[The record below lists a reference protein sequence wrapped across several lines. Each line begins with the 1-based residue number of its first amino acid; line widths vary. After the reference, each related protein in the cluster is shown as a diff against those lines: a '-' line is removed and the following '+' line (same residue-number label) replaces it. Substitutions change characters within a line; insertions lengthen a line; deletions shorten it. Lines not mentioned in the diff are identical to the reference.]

1 MDFQRLI
8 LFGALGMVLLL
19 LWQAWL
25 EHESGQNSPAR
36 VSSSLTQPDNSGGVT
51 PGITTAEPTKD
62 DVPQAPTTPNLSGKT
77 GSAAPS
83 VVPAASQALPRADR
97 IVVQT
102 DLVRAEID
110 TNGGDLRR
118 LELLTYPVT
127 LDQPDEPFILLN
139 DTGVDLF
146 LIQGGLLGSGHE
158 FPNHH
163 TPFKAPAR
171 NVRLAPGQD
180 SVAVHLDWTSQKGVI
195 YRKTF
200 TFHRDSYYIDV
211 AFLVD
216 NRSDADWLGYQY
228 QQILRTQVAEESSG
242 LGFFGRLPSYKG
254 GAIFTPQDKYQKIDF
269 EDMYDANLAQPTP
282 TGWVAMLQH
291 YFVGALLPGE
301 DAGYEFYSNVTQ
313 RDHAPRYL
321 IGYKT
326 TQPTS
331 VPAGATHTLGARLYV
346 GPKETQRMI
355 TADNHL
361 ELTVDY
367 GWLTPVSSPL
377 FWIMTYINGVVNN
390 WGVSIILLTLLVK
403 IVFFPLSA
411 ASYKSMARMKK
422 MQPRMK
428 TLKER
433 FGDDKQKFQQAMME
447 IYKKEKIN
455 PLGGCLPI
463 VIQIPVFIALY
474 WVLLESVELRQAPF
488 ALWIK
493 DLSLQDPYY
502 VLPVLMGASMFGQQ
516 LLNPAPM
523 DPMQQKIMMAL
534 PLVFTVFFL
543 WFPSGLVLYWLVNNV
558 LSIAQ
563 QWVITRKIQAAD
575 SKA

>member
-19 LWQAWL
+19 LWQSWL
-25 EHESGQNSPAR
+25 EYEAGKNSTNFNTAASTES
-36 VSSSLTQPDNSGGVT
+36 
-51 PGITTAEPTKD
+51 TTAQSVGNNTSQADAD
-62 DVPQAPTTPNLSGKT
+62 DVPQAPTV
-77 GSAAPS
+77 SAAAESADTPS
-83 VVPAASQALPRADR
+83 TVPVSQSLPAERR
-97 IVVQT
+97 IIVET

-110 TNGGDLRR
+110 TKGGDLRR
-118 LELLTYPVT
+118 FSLLTYPVS
-127 LDQPDEPFILLN
+127 LEEPDVPFVLLN
-139 DTGVDLF
+139 DSGADLF
-146 LIQGGLLGSGHE
+146 LIQDGLLSTGKDA
-158 FPNHH
+158 PNHH
-163 TPFKAPAR
+163 TVFSTDR
-171 NVRLAPGQD
+171 ENVTLSPGAE
-180 SVAVHLDWTSQKGVI
+180 SVDVHLDWTSEDGI
-195 YRKTF
+195 RFRKTF
-200 TFHRDSYYIDV
+200 TFFRNSYFVDV
-211 AFLVD
+211 TFTVD
-216 NRSDADWLGYQY
+216 NQSSEAWSGYRY
-228 QQILRTQVAEESSG
+228 SQILRTQVAEPSSG
-242 LGFFGRLPSYKG
+242 FGFLGRLPSYKG
-254 GAIFTPQDKYQKIDF
+254 GAIFTPEDKYQKIDF
-269 EDMYDANLAQPTP
+269 EDMYEANLARPTP
-282 TGWVAMLQH
+282 SGWVAMLQH
-291 YFVGALLPGE
+291 YFVGALLPSAGT
-301 DAGYEFYSNVTQ
+301 GYEFYSNVTN
-313 RDHAPRYL
+313 RDTGPRYL

-326 TQPTS
+326 TQPTV
-331 VPAGATHTLGARLYV
+331 VPAGSAQALQGEIYI
-346 GPKETQRMI
+346 GPKETERMI
-355 TADNHL
+355 KADNQL

-377 FWIMTYINGVVNN
+377 FWVMTYINRAVNN

-403 IVFFPLSA
+403 LVFFPLSA

-422 MQPRMK
+422 MQPRMQ

-502 VLPVLMGASMFGQQ
+502 VLPILMGASMFGQQ
-516 LLNPAPM
+516 LLNPAPL

-534 PLVFTVFFL
+534 PLVFTIFFL

-575 SKA
+575 SNSNT

>member
-19 LWQAWL
+19 LWQSWL
-25 EHESGQNSPAR
+25 EYESGKNGAVMNASTAASQ
-36 VSSSLTQPDNSGGVT
+36 VSGTAQYDT
-51 PGITTAEPTKD
+51 TTAAKPEAD
-62 DVPQAPTTPNLSGKT
+62 DVPQAPTV
-77 GSAAPS
+77 SAAPETS
-83 VVPAASQALPRADR
+83 DTASAIPVSQSLPGERR
-97 IVVQT
+97 VTVET
-102 DLVRAEID
+102 DIIRVEID
-110 TNGGDLRR
+110 TKGGDLRQ
-118 LELLTYPVT
+118 LALLTYPVS
-127 LDQPDEPFILLN
+127 LDEPDTPFVLLN
-139 DTGVDLF
+139 DSGADLF
-146 LIQGGLLGSGHE
+146 LIQDGLLSAGQQA
-158 FPNHH
+158 PNHH
-163 TPFKAPAR
+163 TIFSTDR
-171 NVRLAPGQD
+171 QNVNLSPGED
-180 SVAVHLDWTSQKGVI
+180 SVRVHLDWTSDDGVVF
-195 YRKTF
+195 RKTF
-200 TFHRDSYYIDV
+200 TFYRNSYYIDV
-211 AFLVD
+211 AFTVD
-216 NRSDADWLGYQY
+216 NQTSDPWVGFRYS
-228 QQILRTQVAEESSG
+228 QILRTQVVEPSSG
-242 LGFFGRLPSYKG
+242 LGFLGRLPSYKG
-254 GAIFTPQDKYQKIDF
+254 GAIFTPEDKYQKIDF
-269 EDMYDANLAQPTP
+269 EEMYEANLARST
-282 TGWVAMLQH
+282 TSGWVAMLQH
-291 YFVGALLPGE
+291 YFVGALLPSAGI
-301 DAGYEFYSNVTQ
+301 GYEFYSNVTG
-313 RDHAPRYL
+313 RDSGPRYL

-326 TQPTS
+326 TQPTA
-331 VPAGATHTLGARLYV
+331 VPAGGSQTLGGRMYI

-355 TADNHL
+355 TADNQL

-377 FWIMTYINGVVNN
+377 FWVMTYINRVVDN

-403 IVFFPLSA
+403 LVFFPLSA

-422 MQPRMK
+422 LQPRMQ

-447 IYKKEKIN
+447 VYKKEKIN

-488 ALWIK
+488 ALWIQ

-502 VLPVLMGASMFGQQ
+502 VLPILMGASMFGQQ
-516 LLNPAPM
+516 LLNPTPL

-534 PLVFTVFFL
+534 PLVFTIFFL

-575 SKA
+575 SKT

>member
-19 LWQAWL
+19 LWQSWL
-25 EHESGQNSPAR
+25 EYEADKNSTNFNTAT
-36 VSSSLTQPDNSGGVT
+36 STQS
-51 PGITTAEPTKD
+51 TTAQSVGNNTTQADAD
-62 DVPQAPTTPNLSGKT
+62 DIPQAPTA
-77 GSAAPS
+77 SAATESADTPS
-83 VVPAASQALPRADR
+83 TVPVSQSLPAERR
-97 IVVQT
+97 IIVET

-110 TNGGDLRR
+110 TKGGDLRR
-118 LELLTYPVT
+118 LSLLTYPVS
-127 LDQPDEPFILLN
+127 LEEPDVPFVLLN
-139 DTGVDLF
+139 DSGADLF
-146 LIQGGLLGSGHE
+146 LIQDGLLSTGKDA
-158 FPNHH
+158 PNHH
-163 TPFKAPAR
+163 TVFSADR
-171 NVRLAPGQD
+171 ENVTLSPGAD
-180 SVAVHLDWTSQKGVI
+180 SVDVHLDWTSEDGI
-195 YRKTF
+195 RFRKTF
-200 TFHRDSYYIDV
+200 NFFRNSYFVGVTFT
-211 AFLVD
+211 VD
-216 NRSDADWLGYQY
+216 NQSSEAWSGYRY
-228 QQILRTQVAEESSG
+228 SQILRTQVAEPSGG
-242 LGFFGRLPSYKG
+242 LGFLGRLPSYKG
-254 GAIFTPQDKYQKIDF
+254 GAIFTPEEKYQKIDF
-269 EDMYDANLAQPTP
+269 EDMYEANLARPTP
-282 TGWVAMLQH
+282 SGWVAMLQH
-291 YFVGALLPGE
+291 YFVGALLPNAGT
-301 DAGYEFYSNVTQ
+301 GYEFYSNVTN
-313 RDHAPRYL
+313 RDTGPRYM

-326 TQPTS
+326 TQPTV
-331 VPAGATHTLGARLYV
+331 VPAGSAQALEGEIYI
-346 GPKETQRMI
+346 GPKETERMI
-355 TADNHL
+355 KADNQL

-377 FWIMTYINGVVNN
+377 FWVMTYINRVVNN

-403 IVFFPLSA
+403 LVFFPLSA

-422 MQPRMK
+422 MQPRMQ

-502 VLPVLMGASMFGQQ
+502 VLPILMGASMFGQQ
-516 LLNPAPM
+516 LLNPAPL

-534 PLVFTVFFL
+534 PLVFTIFFL

-575 SKA
+575 SNSNT

>member
-25 EHESGQNSPAR
+25 EHESGQQSATATSTQLAQSVSPGMA
-36 VSSSLTQPDNSGGVT
+36 QQSGAAT
-51 PGITTAEPTKD
+51 SATATD
-62 DVPQAPTTPNLSGKT
+62 DVPQAPTTRQSPEPGATTTVPVNQTLP
-77 GSAAPS
+77 SAQR
-83 VVPAASQALPRADR
+83 VV
-97 IVVQT
+97 VET
-102 DLVRAEID
+102 DIVRAEID
-110 TNGGDLRR
+110 TNGGDLRY
-118 LELLTYPVT
+118 LELLTYPVAV
-127 LDQPDEPFILLN
+127 DQPDEPFVLLN
-139 DTGVDLF
+139 DSGADLF

-163 TPFKAPAR
+163 TPFSTRATD
-171 NVRLAPGQD
+171 VRLAPGEN
-180 SVAVHLDWTSQKGVI
+180 SVSVDLDWTSTDGVS

-200 TFHRDSYYIDV
+200 TFHRNSYYIDV
-211 AFLVD
+211 TFSVNNQSA
-216 NRSDADWLGYQY
+216 SDWSGYQY
-228 QQILRTQVAEESSG
+228 QQILRTQVVEQSSG

-254 GAIFTPQDKYQKIDF
+254 GAIFTPEDKYQKIDF
-269 EDMYDANLAQPTP
+269 EDMSEANLARATP
-282 TGWVAMLQH
+282 SGWVAMLQH
-291 YFVGALLPGE
+291 YFVGALLLQKD
-301 DAGYEFYSNVTQ
+301 DADYELYSNVTQ
-313 RDHAPRYL
+313 RDSAPRYL

-326 TQPTS
+326 TRPAS
-331 VPAGATHTLGARLYV
+331 IPAGATRTLGSRMYV
-346 GPKETQRMI
+346 GPKETQRLI
-355 TADNHL
+355 KADAKL

-377 FWIMTYINGVVNN
+377 FWIMTYIQRVVNN

-403 IVFFPLSA
+403 LVFFPLSA

-488 ALWIK
+488 ALWIE

>member
-19 LWQAWL
+19 LWQSWL
-25 EHESGQNSPAR
+25 EYEADKNSTSFNTATSTES
-36 VSSSLTQPDNSGGVT
+36 
-51 PGITTAEPTKD
+51 TTAQSVGNNTSQADAD
-62 DVPQAPTTPNLSGKT
+62 DVPQAPTASAVTESADTPS
-77 GSAAPS
+77 P
-83 VVPAASQALPRADR
+83 VPVSQSLPAERR
-97 IVVQT
+97 IIVET

-110 TNGGDLRR
+110 TKGGDLRH
-118 LELLTYPVT
+118 LSLLTYPVS
-127 LDQPDEPFILLN
+127 LEEPDVPFVLLN
-139 DTGVDLF
+139 DSGADLF
-146 LIQGGLLGSGHE
+146 LIQDGLLSTGKDA
-158 FPNHH
+158 PNHH
-163 TPFKAPAR
+163 TVFSTDR
-171 NVRLAPGQD
+171 ENVTLSPGAD
-180 SVAVHLDWTSQKGVI
+180 SVDVHLDWTSEDGI
-195 YRKTF
+195 RFRKTF
-200 TFHRDSYYIDV
+200 TFFRNSYFVDV
-211 AFLVD
+211 TFTVD
-216 NRSDADWLGYQY
+216 NQSSEAWSGYRY
-228 QQILRTQVAEESSG
+228 SQILRTQVAEPSSG
-242 LGFFGRLPSYKG
+242 LGFLGRLPSYKG
-254 GAIFTPQDKYQKIDF
+254 GAIFTPEDKYQKIDF
-269 EDMYDANLAQPTP
+269 EDMYEANLARPTP
-282 TGWVAMLQH
+282 SGWVAMLQH
-291 YFVGALLPGE
+291 YFVGALLPSAGT
-301 DAGYEFYSNVTQ
+301 GYEFYSNVTN
-313 RDHAPRYL
+313 RDTGPRYL

-326 TQPTS
+326 TQPTV
-331 VPAGATHTLGARLYV
+331 VPAGSAQALEGEIYI
-346 GPKETQRMI
+346 GPKETERMI
-355 TADNHL
+355 KADNQL

-377 FWIMTYINGVVNN
+377 FWVMTYINRAVNN

-403 IVFFPLSA
+403 LVFFPLSA

-422 MQPRMK
+422 MQPRMQ

-502 VLPVLMGASMFGQQ
+502 VLPILMGASMFGQQ
-516 LLNPAPM
+516 LLNPAPL

-534 PLVFTVFFL
+534 PLVFTIFFL

-575 SKA
+575 SKT

>member
-19 LWQAWL
+19 LWQSWL
-25 EHESGQNSPAR
+25 EYEADKNGTSFNAATSAESAT
-36 VSSSLTQPDNSGGVT
+36 TQGANNASGESQ
-51 PGITTAEPTKD
+51 AD
-62 DVPQAPTTPNLSGKT
+62 DVPQAPTA
-77 GSAAPS
+77 SAAVESTDIPS
-83 VVPAASQALPRADR
+83 TVPVSQSLPAERR
-97 IVVQT
+97 VIVET
-102 DLVRAEID
+102 DLIRAEID
-110 TNGGDLRR
+110 TKGGDLRH
-118 LELLTYPVT
+118 LSLLTYPVS
-127 LDQPDEPFILLN
+127 LEEPDTPFVLLN
-139 DTGVDLF
+139 DKGADLF
-146 LIQGGLLGSGHE
+146 LIQDGLLSADKDT
-158 FPNHH
+158 PNHH
-163 TPFKAPAR
+163 TVFSTDR
-171 NVRLAPGQD
+171 ENVTLTPGAD
-180 SVAVHLDWTSQKGVI
+180 SVDVHLDWTSEEGVRF
-195 YRKTF
+195 RKTF
-200 TFHRDSYYIDV
+200 TFFRNSYFVDV
-211 AFLVD
+211 TFTVD
-216 NRSDADWLGYQY
+216 NQSAETWSGYRY
-228 QQILRTQVAEESSG
+228 SQILRTQVAEQSSG
-242 LGFFGRLPSYKG
+242 LGFLTRLPSYKG
-254 GAIFTPQDKYQKIDF
+254 GAIFTPEDKYQKIDF
-269 EDMYDANLAQPTP
+269 EEMYEANLARPTP
-282 TGWVAMLQH
+282 SGWVAMLQH
-291 YFVGALLPGE
+291 YFVGALLP
-301 DAGYEFYSNVTQ
+301 DAGTGYEFYSNVTN
-313 RDHAPRYL
+313 RDTGPRYL

-326 TQPTS
+326 TQPTV
-331 VPAGATHTLGARLYV
+331 VPAGSSQELDGEMYI
-346 GPKETQRMI
+346 GPKETERMI
-355 TADNHL
+355 KADNQL

-377 FWIMTYINGVVNN
+377 FWVMTYINRVVNN

-403 IVFFPLSA
+403 LVFFQLSA

-422 MQPRMK
+422 MQPRMQ

-463 VIQIPVFIALY
+463 VIQIPGFIALY

-502 VLPVLMGASMFGQQ
+502 VLPILMGASMFGQQ
-516 LLNPAPM
+516 LLNPAPL

-534 PLVFTVFFL
+534 PLVFTIFFL

-575 SKA
+575 SKT

>member
-19 LWQAWL
+19 LWQSWL
-25 EHESGQNSPAR
+25 EYEADKNSTSFNTATSTES
-36 VSSSLTQPDNSGGVT
+36 
-51 PGITTAEPTKD
+51 TTAQSVGNNTSQADAD
-62 DVPQAPTTPNLSGKT
+62 DVPQAPTASAVTESADTPS
-77 GSAAPS
+77 P
-83 VVPAASQALPRADR
+83 VPVSQSLPAERR
-97 IVVQT
+97 IIVET

-110 TNGGDLRR
+110 TKGGDLRH
-118 LELLTYPVT
+118 LSLLTYPVS
-127 LDQPDEPFILLN
+127 LEEPDVPFVLLN
-139 DTGVDLF
+139 DSGADLF
-146 LIQGGLLGSGHE
+146 LIQDGLLSTGKDA
-158 FPNHH
+158 PNHH
-163 TPFKAPAR
+163 TVFSTDR
-171 NVRLAPGQD
+171 ENVTLSPDAD
-180 SVAVHLDWTSQKGVI
+180 SVDVHLDWTSEDGI
-195 YRKTF
+195 RFRKTF
-200 TFHRDSYYIDV
+200 TFFRNSYFVDV
-211 AFLVD
+211 TFTVD
-216 NRSDADWLGYQY
+216 NQSSEAWSGYRY
-228 QQILRTQVAEESSG
+228 SQILRTQVAEPSSG
-242 LGFFGRLPSYKG
+242 LGFLGRLPSYKG
-254 GAIFTPQDKYQKIDF
+254 GAIFTPEDKYQKIDF
-269 EDMYDANLAQPTP
+269 EDMYEANLARPTP
-282 TGWVAMLQH
+282 SGWVAMLQH
-291 YFVGALLPGE
+291 YFVGALLPSAGT
-301 DAGYEFYSNVTQ
+301 GYEFYSNVTN
-313 RDHAPRYL
+313 RDTGPRYL

-326 TQPTS
+326 TQPTV
-331 VPAGATHTLGARLYV
+331 VPAGSAQALEGEIYI
-346 GPKETQRMI
+346 GPKETERMI
-355 TADNHL
+355 KADNQL

-377 FWIMTYINGVVNN
+377 FWVMTYINRAVNN

-403 IVFFPLSA
+403 LVFFPLSA

-422 MQPRMK
+422 MQPRMQ

-502 VLPVLMGASMFGQQ
+502 VLPILMGASMFGQQ
-516 LLNPAPM
+516 LLNPAPL

-534 PLVFTVFFL
+534 PLVFTIFFL

-575 SKA
+575 SNT

>member
-1 MDFQRLI
+1 
-8 LFGALGMVLLL
+8 
-19 LWQAWL
+19 
-25 EHESGQNSPAR
+25 
-36 VSSSLTQPDNSGGVT
+36 
-51 PGITTAEPTKD
+51 
-62 DVPQAPTTPNLSGKT
+62 
-77 GSAAPS
+77 
-83 VVPAASQALPRADR
+83 
-97 IVVQT
+97 
-102 DLVRAEID
+102 
-110 TNGGDLRR
+110 
-118 LELLTYPVT
+118 
-127 LDQPDEPFILLN
+127 
-139 DTGVDLF
+139 
-146 LIQGGLLGSGHE
+146 
-158 FPNHH
+158 
-163 TPFKAPAR
+163 
-171 NVRLAPGQD
+171 VRLAPGEN
-180 SVAVHLDWTSQKGVI
+180 SVSVDLDWTSTEGVS

-200 TFHRDSYYIDV
+200 TFHRNSYYIDV
-211 AFLVD
+211 TFSVY
-216 NRSDADWLGYQY
+216 NQSVSDWLGYQY
-228 QQILRTQVAEESSG
+228 QQILRTQVVEKSSG

-254 GAIFTPQDKYQKIDF
+254 GAIFTPEDNYEKIDF
-269 EDMYDANLAQPTP
+269 EDMSEANLARATP
-282 TGWVAMLQH
+282 SGWVAMLQH
-291 YFVGALLPGE
+291 YFVGALLPQAD

-313 RDHAPRYL
+313 RDSAPRYL

-326 TQPTS
+326 TRSAS
-331 VPAGATHTLGARLYV
+331 VPVGATGTLGTRMYV
-346 GPKETQRMI
+346 GPKETQRMMK
-355 TADNHL
+355 ADAKL

-377 FWIMTYINGVVNN
+377 FWIMTYIQRVVSN
-390 WGVSIILLTLLVK
+390 WGVSIILLTLLIK
-403 IVFFPLSA
+403 LVFFPLSA

-488 ALWIK
+488 VLWIK

-558 LSIAQ
+558 LSITQ